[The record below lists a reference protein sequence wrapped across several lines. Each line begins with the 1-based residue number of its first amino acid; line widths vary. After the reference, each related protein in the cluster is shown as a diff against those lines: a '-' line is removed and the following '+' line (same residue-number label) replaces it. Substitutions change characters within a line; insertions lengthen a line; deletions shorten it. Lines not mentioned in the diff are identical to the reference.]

1 MRAFFFRDSPQLG
14 DQGLPGGDI
23 MRAVLRIARIGA
35 EASVVQYVAL
45 GWLFAMVTITATYG
59 IGQG

>member
-1 MRAFFFRDSPQLG
+1 
-14 DQGLPGGDI
+14 

-45 GWLFAMVTITATYG
+45 GWLFVMVTITATYG